1 MNRISKNLSP
11 WLEANKDS
19 FKKELL
25 SHGYLLSGVNGIGK
39 KDFVNELTKSI
50 LCTESDQLFEACGKC
65 NSCKFFAGQSS
76 PDYHFIE
83 EEIGSNIIKIGQLR
97 GNKQKKDCLLYT
109 SDAADDL

>member
-65 NSCKFFAGQSS
+65 NSCKFFAGQSKQ
-76 PDYHFIE
+76 DLDKRE
-83 EEIGSNIIKIGQLR
+83 VEDLR
-97 GNKQKKDCLLYT
+97 EQTGLLA
-109 SDAADDL
+109 SGA